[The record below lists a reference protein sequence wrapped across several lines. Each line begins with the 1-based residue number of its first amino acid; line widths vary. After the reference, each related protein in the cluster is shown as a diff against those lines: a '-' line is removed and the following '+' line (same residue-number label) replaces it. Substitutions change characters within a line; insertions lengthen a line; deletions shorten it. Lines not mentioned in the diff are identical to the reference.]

1 MKNKILITKEQKHF
15 AERLSSKWNQTVFLY
30 TLPPN
35 EVIQIQPW
43 ANAKYDISPGMNSN
57 KKVDVIASVD
67 NSGWVCES
75 KYYELEN
82 NTKLETV

>member
-43 ANAKYDISPGMNSN
+43 ANAKYDIFPEMNNN
-57 KKVDVIASVD
+57 KEVDIIASVD
-67 NSGWVCES
+67 NSGWKCES
-75 KYYELEN
+75 KKYELEN
-82 NTKLETV
+82 GYTLEIV